1 MARTF
6 EAERTACAKSWVPE
20 KKKSVVF
27 GKKIQCAWSTKYTV
41 KNIQGQRVASF
52 VHCGLERARRNL

>member
-20 KKKSVVF
+20 QNVYLRKM
-27 GKKIQCAWSTKYTV
+27 QCGWSTECMV
-41 KNIQGQRVASF
+41 RNIQG
-52 VHCGLERARRNL
+52 